1 MKHLCSLSETC
12 FINLPINPN
21 GAIEMAL
28 DPAVYTVSDIHCIS
42 HTLLNVVCRTVLR
55 DVAHTLCY
63 VKGNSYIQESTVL
76 FGHSLDFHLWKRYLI
91 FLVCNSVPNNQT
103 ALPSNTDKWFRTQT
117 SVWVVLLIVC
127 SSRRK
132 KKNKEEEVEQ
142 EEVEQGW
149 RRRKRK
155 ECHYNNEMRNQSF
168 CLYSGNEAKSCMCGC
183 L

>member
-1 MKHLCSLSETC
+1 MVIVQ
-12 FINLPINPN
+12 INHQARQTDTPN
-21 GAIEMAL
+21 TQCYPPEPLAQVRPNDPSSPAL
-28 DPAVYTVSDIHCIS
+28 LQR
-42 HTLLNVVCRTVLR
+42 TL
-55 DVAHTLCY
+55 
-63 VKGNSYIQESTVL
+63 KFSSYYYYLQESTVL

-91 FLVCNSVPNNQT
+91 SLVCNSVPNNQT